1 MRLQVNTRLL
11 CAFFGLFATIS
22 AADQNTTTAKDGFV
36 SVNGIRLHYVDWGGA
51 GPSLLFL
58 TGLGDSA
65 HSFDRL
71 AVGFTDRFHV
81 LGLTRRGQGE
91 SDKPSSGY
99 DPRSLAEDI
108 RAFLDVMKIQRVT
121 LAGFSV
127 AGSEETLFAGTYP
140 TRVDK
145 LVYLDSA
152 EDYKSGYELAT
163 NPITAYP
170 LPLPSLDGPL
180 GEIVKG
186 SRQHDPD
193 YTQIVAPALSFATIY
208 DAPYIPADA
217 DAALRARIVTRWNDY
232 GNPFQRRKIDH
243 FTRDMKNGKVIEVHD
258 ADHGD
263 FIRDATFQKFLIREM
278 RKFLLNE

>member
-1 MRLQVNTRLL
+1 MRLQVNTPPSPG
-11 CAFFGLFATIS
+11 FS
-22 AADQNTTTAKDGFV
+22 ARFSGCLQRYRPQTQNTTTAKDGFV

-91 SDKPSSGY
+91 SDKPPSGY

-140 TRVDK
+140 ARVDK

-152 EDYKSGYELAT
+152 EDYKSGT
-163 NPITAYP
+163 NSRPIR
-170 LPLPSLDGPL
+170 
-180 GEIVKG
+180 
-186 SRQHDPD
+186 SRHTRCRCPHR
-193 YTQIVAPALSFATIY
+193 TVHS
-208 DAPYIPADA
+208 
-217 DAALRARIVTRWNDY
+217 ARS
-232 GNPFQRRKIDH
+232 
-243 FTRDMKNGKVIEVHD
+243 
-258 ADHGD
+258 
-263 FIRDATFQKFLIREM
+263 
-278 RKFLLNE
+278 